1 VSFVVHGSCGVH
13 RETNPLDHRVTAPVV
28 VIRSLS
34 MPNAKPERR
43 SQDRVPARVPVS
55 IKAQSGSV
63 EGTGFT
69 RDLSTSGIFIY
80 TDSQIS
86 EGSELEMVL
95 ILPPELTHGEKQWVC
110 CQAAVVR
117 VEGNKDGGD
126 FGVAA
131 SIRSIE
137 VLPEIPS

>member
-1 VSFVVHGSCGVH
+1 
-13 RETNPLDHRVTAPVV
+13 
-28 VIRSLS
+28 
-34 MPNAKPERR
+34 MPNPNAAPGTSASSARAGLD
-43 SQDRVPARVPVS
+43 QDP
-55 IKAQSGSV
+55 IGTV
-63 EGTGFT
+63 EATGVT
-69 RDLSTSGIFIY
+69 RDLNTSGIFLY
-80 TDSQIS
+80 TDSHIS

-110 CQAAVVR
+110 CQASVVR
-117 VEGNKDGGD
+117 VEENKDGGD